1 MPSAV
6 WFADVKARSES
17 RNTVSKL
24 ALLLD
29 KVLEG
34 GAVRKDDLCALK
46 IHFGETGNDS
56 YVSPVF
62 ARVASD
68 AARARGAKPF
78 FTDTGT
84 LYSGD
89 RHNAVD
95 HLGVATRHG
104 FVPEVVGAPVII
116 ADGIKST
123 DWREVELGLKWFK
136 AAKIANGI
144 LDADSM
150 IVVSHFKGHEMSG
163 FGGAIKNLAMGCAPA
178 AGKRDQHSCRFFVK
192 DKRCVACGKCAEVCP
207 TGAAKQSGKDKAII
221 DRAACIGCGEC
232 ALFCAPKAIQMDWE
246 VEIGEFTEK
255 MTEYAL
261 AAVKGKPGR
270 VVYLTFVTRVVPV
283 CDCAPWSDVPL
294 VSDIGFLASTDP
306 VAIDRAAFEL
316 VKAADTPKGSPV
328 EGKAGPGDDKF
339 AAMHPETRGETQLTY
354 GESIGLG
361 SNDYELIP
369 V

>member
-1 MPSAV
+1 MPVPV
-6 WFADVKARSES
+6 WFAGLEARSQA

-29 KVLEG
+29 QVLAG
-34 GAVRKDDLCALK
+34 NAVRAGDLCALK

-62 ARVASD
+62 ARAVAD
-68 AARARGAKPF
+68 ATRSRGAKPY

-84 LYSGD
+84 LYTGD
-89 RHNAVD
+89 RSNAVD
-95 HLGVATRHG
+95 HLSVAARHG

-116 ADGIKST
+116 ADGVKSA
-123 DWREVELGLKWFK
+123 DWRPVALGKKWF
-136 AAKIANGI
+136 ASAKIASGI

-150 IVVSHFKGHEMSG
+150 LVVSHFKGHEMSG

-178 AGKRDQHSCRFFVK
+178 AGKRDQHSCRFFVTA
-192 DKRCVACGKCAEVCP
+192 KRCVACGKCTEVCP
-207 TGAAKQSGKDKAII
+207 TGAARQEGTDKAVI
-221 DRAACIGCGEC
+221 DREACIGCGEC
-232 ALFCAPKAIQMDWE
+232 ALFCPPKAIQMDWD

-255 MTEYAL
+255 LTEYAL
-261 AAVKGKPGR
+261 AATTGKADR
-270 VVYLTFVTRVVPV
+270 IAYLTFVTKVVPV

-294 VSDIGFLASTDP
+294 VSDIGILASTDP

-316 VKAADTPKGSPV
+316 VKAADVPAGSPI
-328 EGKAGPGDDKF
+328 EGKAGRGDDKF
-339 AAMHPETRGETQLTY
+339 AAMHPKTKGEIQLTY
-354 GESIGLG
+354 GEAIGLG
-361 SNDYELIP
+361 SNDYELIT